1 MTDGDDVCARR
12 RMDGGVESSP
22 SEIEGTSLAMW
33 RVMTSTGSLE
43 YRRRMS
49 YASLSLAVAC
59 IAAVAV
65 TAVPSTA
72 HAADE
77 TGSVDW
83 TKFYGAATDVMKGKF
98 AKEAPTPPR
107 ATTEETSTR
116 SNDPSGLGT
125 AWFGVAPKV
134 SIVARDWGEGFR
146 LYGAPMALSDELRL
160 SRNTRMVLSRV
171 RLGSGRITPFVQL
184 GVGQWRIDT
193 TALPGMRYGVEV
205 ATQTGFGI
213 EAHLARRWD
222 LVAETNTTYFIRD
235 RREEQ
240 SVDSPRVFG
249 AAVFSRFTY

>member
-1 MTDGDDVCARR
+1 
-12 RMDGGVESSP
+12 
-22 SEIEGTSLAMW
+22 
-33 RVMTSTGSLE
+33 
-43 YRRRMS
+43 MS
-49 YASLSLAVAC
+49 YASLSFAVAC

-72 HAADE
+72 QAADE

-83 TKFYGAATDVMKGKF
+83 TKFYGAATDVMKGNFQK
-98 AKEAPTPPR
+98 KEAPTLKAEQHEE
-107 ATTEETSTR
+107 ATKAA
-116 SNDPSGLGT
+116 NPGGLGT

-205 ATQTGFGI
+205 ATQTGFGV

-222 LVAETNTTYFIRD
+222 LVAEANSTYFIRD
-235 RREEQ
+235 RRDDQ